1 MSHCI
6 GLAAILERKGR
17 ERRSFGLVEVVST
30 EERGCLERWLVERR
44 AEM

>member
-6 GLAAILERKGR
+6 GLAATLERER
-17 ERRSFGLVEVVST
+17 EESVDRFGLVAEST
-30 EERGCLERWLVERR
+30 EEWECWQRWLVERR